1 MRTFKNFNSCFNW
14 IGKAVEDSKE
24 IAKEKIAR
32 QVYED
37 SKKYTYIDT
46 QAMYD
51 SGKDG
56 DFKNGY
62 VLIKGPQVRWLY
74 YTQGII
80 PQKNKNA
87 VPQWF
92 EATITENKTKYQGK
106 YAEVFMACL
115 KK

>member
-1 MRTFKNFNSCFNW
+1 MRTFKDFNSCFNW
-14 IGKAVEDSKE
+14 IKKAVENSKE
-24 IAKEKIAR
+24 ISKEKIAR

-46 QAMYD
+46 QTMYD
-51 SGKDG
+51 SGQSS

-62 VLIKGPQVRWLY
+62 VLIKAPQVRWLY
-74 YTQGII
+74 YTQGIT
-80 PQKNKNA
+80 PHKNKNA

-92 EATITENKTKYQGK
+92 EATKTENKTKYQGK
-106 YAEVFMACL
+106 YVEVFMSCL

>member
-1 MRTFKNFNSCFNW
+1 MKSFKDFDSCFNW
-14 IGKAVEDSKE
+14 VSQVMKLTEEKSKEE
-24 IAKEKIAR
+24 IAK

-51 SGKDG
+51 SGQDS

-62 VLIKGPQVRWLY
+62 VLIKAKQVRWLY
-74 YTQGII
+74 YTQGIT
-80 PQKNKNA
+80 PHKNKNA

-92 EATITENKTKYQGK
+92 EATKLENMKNYQK
-106 YAEVFMACL
+106 MYIDTFN
-115 KK
+115 KNK